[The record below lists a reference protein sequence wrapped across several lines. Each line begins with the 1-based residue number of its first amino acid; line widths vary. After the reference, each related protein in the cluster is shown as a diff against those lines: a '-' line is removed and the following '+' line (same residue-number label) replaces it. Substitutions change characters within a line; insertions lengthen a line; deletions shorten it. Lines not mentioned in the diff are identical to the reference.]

1 MNQYWTLRE
10 VSTLDS
16 THARGYNPL
25 SMEPTTAPRSA
36 LPPPAVHAL
45 TAADGTGLQLTRYAM
60 GTKGPIVLAPG
71 YGNAARAFALDT
83 VPKSFTQYLGEHGYD
98 VWLFDYRASPDLPSS
113 ETQFTVDDIA
123 MRDWPAAVDHVR
135 SETGAESVQ
144 ALGHCIGGL
153 TLYMAIGGGL
163 EGVRAATFS
172 ALAGHPIPTPANR
185 LRAHVRVP
193 TVLKKFG
200 MDGIST
206 DYRPESRQDRALERV
221 MRTLP
226 IRHMHDSPVGRRIYF
241 IYGDVFDH
249 ERIDETTMADAVPT
263 FFGSSNMTFFE
274 QMGVMV
280 RKGGRAVDADGRDV
294 YLPHTERFRMPVSF
308 ITGEHNRMFV
318 PRGLAATHELLSAA
332 NGPDGY
338 AHHVVPGYAH
348 LDLWLGRDAE
358 RDVFPIVLRE
368 LERQAS

>member
-1 MNQYWTLRE
+1 
-10 VSTLDS
+10 
-16 THARGYNPL
+16 
-25 SMEPTTAPRSA
+25 
-36 LPPPAVHAL
+36 
-45 TAADGTGLQLTRYAM
+45 
-60 GTKGPIVLAPG
+60 
-71 YGNAARAFALDT
+71 
-83 VPKSFTQYLGEHGYD
+83 
-98 VWLFDYRASPDLPSS
+98 
-113 ETQFTVDDIA
+113 
-123 MRDWPAAVDHVR
+123 
-135 SETGAESVQ
+135 
-144 ALGHCIGGL
+144 
-153 TLYMAIGGGL
+153 
-163 EGVRAATFS
+163 
-172 ALAGHPIPTPANR
+172 
-185 LRAHVRVP
+185 VRVP

-226 IRHMHDSPVGRRIYF
+226 IRRMHDSPVGRRIYF

-358 RDVFPIVLRE
+358 RDVYPIVLRE

>member
-1 MNQYWTLRE
+1 
-10 VSTLDS
+10 V
-16 THARGYNPL
+16 RGSFGFL
-25 SMEPTTAPRSA
+25 S
-36 LPPPAVHAL
+36 
-45 TAADGTGLQLTRYAM
+45 
-60 GTKGPIVLAPG
+60 
-71 YGNAARAFALDT
+71 AARAFALDT
-83 VPKSFTQYLGEHGYD
+83 VPKSFTEYLGEHGYD

-113 ETQFTVDDIA
+113 YTQFTVDDIA
-123 MRDWPAAVDHVR
+123 MRDWPAAIEHVR
-135 SETGAESVQ
+135 SETGADSVQ

-163 EGVRAATFS
+163 EGVRGATFS

-193 TVLKKFG
+193 TVLKAFG

-206 DYRPESRQDRALERV
+206 DYRPGSRQDRALERV
-221 MRTLP
+221 MRALP
-226 IRHMHDSPVGRRIYF
+226 IRHMHDSEVGRRIYF

-249 ERIDETTMADAVPT
+249 ERIDETTMAEAVPSV
-263 FFGSSNMTFFE
+263 FGNSNMTFFE
-274 QMGVMV
+274 HMGVMV
-280 RKGGRAVDADGRDV
+280 RKGGRAVDAEGRDV
-294 YLPHTERFRMPVSF
+294 YLPHTDRFRMPVSF

-318 PRGLAATHELLSAA
+318 PRGLAATHSMLCAA
-332 NGPDGY
+332 NGSEAY

-358 RDVFPIVLRE
+358 HDVFPIVLRE